1 MRDIVEKKWQQRY
14 PKQRITI
21 NKWRTLLA
29 LIFSLSFTL
38 QPFWINSYSVF
49 AEDYKRL
56 AFEDRLTMA
65 NHWRF
70 SRWRDGIK
78 VCDIYVTHTNY
89 PSEQEIRSYCGDEIL
104 LTWRETPAC
113 NEALLGQD
121 ASECEGVYIGYLGK
135 SIQLVK
141 ELVEL
146 PEVKL
151 SVEMLNCVP
160 GSWCDERLIM
170 RFNGEEPLSDHN
182 VISMHVKIGSTEKK
196 CDESFCDLRMPI
208 TYDQGVEVEFWAT
221 SDFGDESEHIIFT
234 LRNVPDEN
242 KNDMFRVDVI
252 GAGIEGGAPVGSEEW
267 HLFPILNHPD
277 GYLFEQPIS
286 PGELKTNNRFLYL
299 AGKLIL
305 TGKVDGST
313 CSGFGLVDNNTAN
326 PCGERLAQ
334 DKVEEWQNQYDEQIL
349 TSSMEFTVPARLLKG
364 IIAQETQFWPHPVS
378 PIEFGLGRITEN
390 GADMLL
396 NWNTPIFLE
405 KCNTLI
411 SVETC
416 AAGYSNLDPEDQSL
430 LRGLVISEVGTE
442 QEIALLAATFEASS
456 TQVAQMVKNITQ
468 LPINEVSTY
477 EEMWRISVANY
488 HAGSGC
494 VGTAMEAAWANGDN
508 MYWDAIYPNLLGDCM
523 GAVDYVESVYDLAD

>member
-29 LIFSLSFTL
+29 LIFALSFTL
-38 QPFWINSYSVF
+38 QPFWMNSYSVF

-70 SRWRDGIK
+70 SRWSDGIK

-89 PSEQEIRSYCGDEIL
+89 PSGQEIRSYCGDEIL

-267 HLFPILNHPD
+267 HLIPILNHPD

-334 DKVEEWQNQYDEQIL
+334 DKVEEWQNQYDEQIFQ
-349 TSSMEFTVPARLLKG
+349 SSLEFSVPARLLKG
-364 IIAQETQFWPHPVS
+364 IIAQETQFWPHPVHAK
-378 PIEFGLGRITEN
+378 EFGLGRITEN
-390 GADMLL
+390 GADLLL

-416 AAGYSNLDPEDQSL
+416 SAGYSNLDPEDQSL
-430 LRGLVISEVGTE
+430 LRGLVLSDVGTD